1 MNSKQTSSFIVSDRW
16 SYLWLAIAA
25 VLMLFANGKWIITP
39 ATWLVP
45 VFTIRFMRSQ
55 KVGKGYLLVVLTT
68 IVPHLIAWDVQLFS
82 SSLAVIV
89 TSIITT
95 VVWILLMNLSLLV
108 DRLLYPRLQVHSQGA
123 FVTTLIYPLAAT
135 ALEFIITSVNP
146 AGSWLALAYTQYG
159 SLPLMQL
166 VSLAGLWGISFLISW
181 FGSVVNWVWEQDFDW
196 LAIRH
201 GVGIYAAVILVVVLY
216 GGARLVFPEPHAGT
230 VRIASMTAVDLL
242 AEAGTSEE
250 IIQDRYF
257 DWTIREA
264 KAGAKIILWSEA
276 AGTVEEEAEATLI
289 ERGQAVAKQE
299 GIYLAMPIFVNH
311 PDGPPRSIKN
321 KLIIIN
327 PAGDIVLEYDKF
339 CATQFQEVRG
349 DAELRAVETPYGTL
363 SGVICC
369 DMDFPSVIRQ
379 AGQNGTD
386 ILLAPSLEPFSQ
398 HGQMH
403 MRMAVFRAI
412 ENGVSIVRQADNGLS
427 MATDPHGRV
436 LAQVDHFTS
445 SERVMV
451 AQVPTQAVSTLYP
464 VVGDMFGWLSIVG
477 VGVLVGWAVIL
488 RRKATRTES
497 IAPEGRK

>member
-1 MNSKQTSSFIVSDRW
+1 MNGKQTSSTIISGRW

-25 VLMLFANGKWIITP
+25 VLMLFANGKWIIP
-39 ATWLVP
+39 LATWLVP
-45 VFTIRFMRSQ
+45 IFTIRFMRSQ
-55 KVGKGYLLVVLTT
+55 KAGKGYLLIVLTT
-68 IVPHLIAWDVQLFS
+68 ILPHLIAWDVLIFS
-82 SSLAVIV
+82 SPLVEVVVSIV
-89 TSIITT
+89 TT
-95 VVWILLMNLSLLV
+95 VIWILFMNLSLLA
-108 DRLLYPRLQVHSQGA
+108 DRLLYPRLQVHSHGT

-135 ALEFIITSVNP
+135 ALAFIITSVNP
-146 AGSWLALAYTQYG
+146 TGSWLALAYTQYG
-159 SLPLMQL
+159 NLPLMQL
-166 VSLAGLWGISFLISW
+166 VSLTGLWGISFLISW
-181 FGSVVNWVWEQDFDW
+181 FGSVINWVWEQDFDW

-201 GVGIYAAVILVVVLY
+201 GVGIYATVILVVIFY

-264 KAGAKIILWSEA
+264 QAGAKIIVWSEA
-276 AGTVEEEAEATLI
+276 AGTVEEEAEAALI
-289 ERGQAVAKQE
+289 ERGQEVAKQE

-321 KLIIIN
+321 KLIIID

-339 CATQFQEVRG
+339 CLTQFQEVRG
-349 DAELRAVETPYGTL
+349 DAKLRAVETPYGTL

-386 ILLAPSLEPFSQ
+386 ILLAPSLEPFSR
-398 HGQMH
+398 HAPIH
-403 MRMAVFRAI
+403 ARMAVFRAI

-427 MATDPHGRV
+427 MAADPHGRV

-451 AQVPTQAVSTLYP
+451 AQMPTQGVSTLYP
-464 VVGDMFGWLSIVG
+464 VIGDMFGWLSIVG
-477 VGVLVGWAVIL
+477 VGVLVGWTAVL
-488 RRKATRTES
+488 RRKTTRAES
-497 IAPEGRK
+497 IAPEGQK

>member
-146 AGSWLALAYTQYG
+146 AGSWLAIAYTQYG
-159 SLPLMQL
+159 NLPLMQL

-181 FGSVVNWVWEQDFDW
+181 FGSVINWVWEQYFDW

-201 GVGIYAAVILVVVLY
+201 GVGIYATVILVVIFY

-264 KAGAKIILWSEA
+264 QAGAKIIVWSEA
-276 AGTVEEEAEATLI
+276 AGTVEEEAEAALI
-289 ERGQAVAKQE
+289 ERGQEVAKQE

-327 PAGDIVLEYDKF
+327 PAGDIVLEHDKF

-349 DAELRAVETPYGTL
+349 DAELRSVETL
-363 SGVICC
+363 SWPNNAIR
-369 DMDFPSVIRQ
+369 PS
-379 AGQNGTD
+379 
-386 ILLAPSLEPFSQ
+386 
-398 HGQMH
+398 
-403 MRMAVFRAI
+403 FR
-412 ENGVSIVRQADNGLS
+412 
-427 MATDPHGRV
+427 
-436 LAQVDHFTS
+436 
-445 SERVMV
+445 
-451 AQVPTQAVSTLYP
+451 
-464 VVGDMFGWLSIVG
+464 
-477 VGVLVGWAVIL
+477 
-488 RRKATRTES
+488 
-497 IAPEGRK
+497 